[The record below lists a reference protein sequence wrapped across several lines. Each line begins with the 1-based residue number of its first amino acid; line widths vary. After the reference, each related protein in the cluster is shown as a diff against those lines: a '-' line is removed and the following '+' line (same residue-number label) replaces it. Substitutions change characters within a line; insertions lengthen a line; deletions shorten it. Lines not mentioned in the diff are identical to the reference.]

1 MESKFTNI
9 SLCFGSLNGIM
20 NGLCGYRFCKTLNFL
35 KGDWMKKYLLD
46 RLFLTKRLFQLSEDE
61 IIVFG
66 EFFLHVLENTDLRKM
81 KEYIQHGNTDTLL
94 HSVAVAHFS
103 YLLAKALRIN
113 IRLRP
118 LIVGALLH
126 DYYLYDWHVPD
137 RSHNWHG
144 FRHPFTSAKNAHAHY
159 SISHI
164 EEDIILRHMFPLIP
178 IPPRYRESAIVCLV
192 DKICSVYETFS
203 KSPYESLPH
212 KKMF

>member
-1 MESKFTNI
+1 M
-9 SLCFGSLNGIM
+9 
-20 NGLCGYRFCKTLNFL
+20 NFL

-66 EFFLHVLENTDLRKM
+66 EFFLHVLDNTDLRKM

>member
-1 MESKFTNI
+1 M
-9 SLCFGSLNGIM
+9 
-20 NGLCGYRFCKTLNFL
+20 
-35 KGDWMKKYLLD
+35 LD
-46 RLFLTKRLFQLSEDE
+46 
-61 IIVFG
+61 
-66 EFFLHVLENTDLRKM
+66 NTDLRKM

-144 FRHPFTSAKNAHAHY
+144 FRHPFTSAKMPTPTTA
-159 SISHI
+159 SV
-164 EEDIILRHMFPLIP
+164 ILKRILFLG
-178 IPPRYRESAIVCLV
+178 
-192 DKICSVYETFS
+192 ICF
-203 KSPYESLPH
+203 L
-212 KKMF
+212 